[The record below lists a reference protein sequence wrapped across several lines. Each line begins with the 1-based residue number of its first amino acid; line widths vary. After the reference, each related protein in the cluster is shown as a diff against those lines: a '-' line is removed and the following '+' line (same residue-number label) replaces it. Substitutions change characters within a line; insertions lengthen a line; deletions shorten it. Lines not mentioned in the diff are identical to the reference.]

1 MLTSRLK
8 DHCIE
13 YLRQSIMCQGDLN
26 IMPFT
31 LDSEGFY
38 RPQFDNLHRCRKFDK
53 IYQWA
58 MDNQA
63 GNMITA

>member
-1 MLTSRLK
+1 
-8 DHCIE
+8 
-13 YLRQSIMCQGDLN
+13 MCQGDLN

-38 RPQFDNLHRCRKFDK
+38 RPQFDNVHRCRKFDK

-58 MDNQA
+58 MDNKA